1 MEKISLNGTW
11 QLLPVEEFKE
21 DYSAEEGWLSMK
33 VPSHWQEHPELESY
47 AGRVVYKKEFPFK
60 KRRGKRYRLRLNGI
74 FYWSTVY
81 LNDHLLGENEGYF
94 FPQEYDVTA
103 LLRKEN
109 TLLVEVD
116 CPNEERKTEKRMI
129 TGVFSHW
136 DCLDPM
142 SNPGGIWLPVEILE
156 SGSVYVK
163 GQRFQMIEVSHESAL
178 VSARLFLDV
187 AQPLSAKV
195 RITLTP
201 HNFPGQPQAW
211 EKEVELAEGEN
222 EWETTLEIANPRLWW
237 THDLGHP
244 NLYRVTVEVITGR
257 RTRSDEVQFNFGLR
271 TFEMRNWIAYLNG
284 KRLFLKGNNYPPGD
298 TRLARMNYEAYQRD
312 LRLAKE
318 AHMNM
323 LRVHAHVEHP
333 AFYEAAAEVGILL
346 WQDFPLQWHY
356 RKEVLPQGLRQV
368 EKMIGLLFNHPSIVI
383 WCTHN
388 EPLWIAE
395 TTEALAS
402 RRAFLRWN
410 FVRTVWSLFVY
421 SWNREVM
428 DSRLKRQAKRLDPTR
443 FVVRSSGEWALG
455 LWRGGTDGHHYHGWY
470 PASGPRRAFDDL
482 RRRSPKNIRFV
493 TEFGAHSFP
502 NYESSIK
509 FMDPDL
515 ERIDWRHL
523 EERHSLQWGNMQHWI
538 DVEACE
544 ELPQLIE
551 ASQDYQAQVN
561 RFFID
566 RLRFH
571 KYRPTGGILAFLFLD
586 PNPAIQW
593 SVIDYWRVPKRS
605 YYALKH
611 AFHPQYVFT
620 LLEKDAF
627 KVGEE
632 IGVPIYI
639 VNDSQDNYD
648 QVEVIAEVFNAQ
660 NVRTLHAA
668 FPSRLEADSEAELV
682 QNLTLR
688 FPSPGERRLVLT
700 LRYGEE
706 EFQNEYRLPIE
717 G

>member
-1 MEKISLNGTW
+1 MEKISLHGTW

-21 DYSAEEGWLSMK
+21 DYSKEGWLSME

-47 AGRVVYKKEFPFK
+47 AGKVVYKKEFSFQ
-60 KRRGKRYRLRLNGI
+60 KRKGKRYRLRLNGI

-81 LNDHLLGENEGYF
+81 LNGHLLAENEGYF
-94 FPQEYDVTA
+94 FPQEYEVTP

-116 CPNEERKTEKRMI
+116 CPNEEKKTEKRMI

-136 DCLDPM
+136 DCLDPAT
-142 SNPGGIWLPVEILE
+142 NPGGIWLPVEIRA
-156 SGSVYVK
+156 SGPVYIK
-163 GQRFQMIEVSHESAL
+163 GKRFQLKEASPHRAL
-178 VSARLFLDV
+178 VSTRTLLQATQATSARL
-187 AQPLSAKV
+187 
-195 RITLTP
+195 RITLSP
-201 HNFPGQPQAW
+201 HNFSGRPQAF
-211 EKEVELAEGEN
+211 EKEIELEEGANEVESG
-222 EWETTLEIANPRLWW
+222 LEVEEPRFWW
-237 THDLGHP
+237 THDLGEP
-244 NLYRVTVEVITGR
+244 NLYRVKVEVITGR
-257 RTRSDEVQFNFGLR
+257 ATVSDRQEFNFGLR
-271 TFEMRNWIAYLNG
+271 TFEMRDWIAYLNG

-298 TRLARMNYEAYQRD
+298 TRMARMTYEAYQRD
-312 LRLAKE
+312 LQLAKN

-333 AFYEAAAEVGILL
+333 AFYEAADEAGILL

-356 RKEVLPQGLRQV
+356 RQEVLPQALRQV
-368 EKMIGLLFNHPSIVI
+368 EKMLGLLFNHPSIVI
-383 WCTHN
+383 WCMHN

-395 TTEALAS
+395 STEALAS
-402 RRAFLRWN
+402 RRRFWRRN
-410 FVRTVWSLFVY
+410 FVRTVWSVFVY
-421 SWNREVM
+421 SWNREVL
-428 DSRLKRQAKRLDPTR
+428 DNRLKRQAERLDSTR

-455 LWRGGTDGHHYHGWY
+455 LWRGGTDGHHYQGWY
-470 PASGPRRAFDDL
+470 PASGPRRAFDNF

-493 TEFGAHSFP
+493 TEFGAQSFP

-515 ERIDWRHL
+515 EKIDWCHL
-523 EERHSLQWGNMQHWI
+523 EERHGLQWSNMQHWI
-538 DVEACE
+538 DVEAYE
-544 ELPQLIE
+544 DLPQLIK
-551 ASQDYQAQVN
+551 ASQDYQTQVN

-571 KYRPTGGILAFLFLD
+571 KYRPTGGVVAFLFLD

-593 SVIDYWRVPKRS
+593 SVIDYWRAPKRS

-611 AFHPQYVFT
+611 NFHPQYVFT
-620 LLEKDAF
+620 LLEKDVF

-632 IGVPIYI
+632 IATPIYI
-639 VNDSQDNYD
+639 INDSQNNYD

-668 FPSRLEADSEAELV
+668 FQSRLEADSEARLV
-682 QNLTLR
+682 QDLTLR
-688 FPSPGERRLVLT
+688 FPSPGERRLLLT

>member
-11 QLLPVEEFKE
+11 QLLPVEKFKE
-21 DYSAEEGWLSMK
+21 EYPKEGWLSME
-33 VPSHWQEHPELESY
+33 VPSHWQEHQELEEH
-47 AGRVVYKKEFPFK
+47 AGKVVYRKKFAFQ
-60 KRRGKRYRLRLNGI
+60 KRRRKRYRLRLNGI
-74 FYWSTVY
+74 FYWSTVF
-81 LNDHLLGENEGYF
+81 LNGHLLGENEGYF
-94 FPQEYDVTA
+94 FPQEYEITH
-103 LLRKEN
+103 LLREEN
-109 TLLVEVD
+109 TLLVEVE
-116 CPNEERKTEKRMI
+116 CPNEEKKTEKRMI

-136 DCLDPM
+136 DCLDSA
-142 SNPGGIWLPVEILE
+142 SNPGGVWLPVEILE
-156 SGSVYVK
+156 SGAVYVK
-163 GQRFQMIEVSHESAL
+163 GYRFQMMDIESAL
-178 VSARLFLDV
+178 VSARLLLDA

-195 RITLTP
+195 RITFAP
-201 HNFPGQPQAW
+201 HNFPGQSQAW

-222 EWETTLEIANPRLWW
+222 EWETTLEIVNPRLWW

-244 NLYRVTVEVITGR
+244 NLYRVAVEVFTGR
-257 RTRSDEVQFNFGLR
+257 RTVSDEVEFNFGLR
-271 TFEMRNWIAYLNG
+271 TFEMREWIAYLNG

-298 TRLARMNYEAYQRD
+298 ARMASMTYEAYQRD
-312 LRLAKE
+312 LQLARDS
-318 AHMNM
+318 HMNM

-333 AFYEAAAEVGILL
+333 AFYEAADEAGILL

-356 RKEVLPQGLRQV
+356 RKEVLPQALRQV
-368 EKMIGLLFNHPSIVI
+368 GKMIGLLFNHPSIVI
-383 WCTHN
+383 WCMHN

-395 TTEALAS
+395 TTEALAG
-402 RRAFLRWN
+402 RRTLLRWN
-410 FVRTVWSLFVY
+410 FLRMLWSVFVY

-470 PASGPRRAFDDL
+470 PASGLLRAFDDF
-482 RRRSPKNIRFV
+482 RRRHPKNIRFV
-493 TEFGAHSFP
+493 TEFGAQSFP

-509 FMDPDL
+509 FMAPDL

-523 EERHSLQWGNMQHWI
+523 EERHSLQRGNMQHWI
-538 DVEACE
+538 DVQAYEDF
-544 ELPQLIE
+544 PQLIE
-551 ASQDYQAQVN
+551 ASQDYQSQVN

-571 KYRPTGGILAFLFLD
+571 KYRPTGGLLAFLFLD

-593 SVIDYWRVPKRS
+593 SIIDYWRVPKRS
-605 YYALKH
+605 YHALKH
-611 AFHPQYVFT
+611 AFHPQYIFT
-620 LLEKDAF
+620 LLEKDVF

-632 IGVPIYI
+632 IAAPIYI

-660 NVRTLHAA
+660 GVRTLHAA
-668 FPSRLEADSEAELV
+668 FPSHLEADSEAKLV

>member
-1 MEKISLNGTW
+1 
-11 QLLPVEEFKE
+11 
-21 DYSAEEGWLSMK
+21 
-33 VPSHWQEHPELESY
+33 
-47 AGRVVYKKEFPFK
+47 
-60 KRRGKRYRLRLNGI
+60 
-74 FYWSTVY
+74 
-81 LNDHLLGENEGYF
+81 
-94 FPQEYDVTA
+94 
-103 LLRKEN
+103 
-109 TLLVEVD
+109 
-116 CPNEERKTEKRMI
+116 
-129 TGVFSHW
+129 
-136 DCLDPM
+136 
-142 SNPGGIWLPVEILE
+142 
-156 SGSVYVK
+156 
-163 GQRFQMIEVSHESAL
+163 
-178 VSARLFLDV
+178 
-187 AQPLSAKV
+187 
-195 RITLTP
+195 
-201 HNFPGQPQAW
+201 
-211 EKEVELAEGEN
+211 
-222 EWETTLEIANPRLWW
+222 
-237 THDLGHP
+237 
-244 NLYRVTVEVITGR
+244 
-257 RTRSDEVQFNFGLR
+257 
-271 TFEMRNWIAYLNG
+271 MRNWIAHLNG

-333 AFYEAAAEVGILL
+333 AFYEAADEVGILL

-356 RKEVLPQGLRQV
+356 RKEVLPQALRQV
-368 EKMIGLLFNHPSIVI
+368 ERMIGLLFNHPSLVI
-383 WCTHN
+383 WCMHN

-395 TTEALAS
+395 TTEALAG
-402 RRAFLRWN
+402 RRRFLRWN
-410 FVRTVWSLFVY
+410 FLRMLWSLFVY
-421 SWNREVM
+421 SWDREM
-428 DSRLKRQAKRLDPTR
+428 LDSRLKGQAMRLDPTR

-455 LWRGGTDGHHYHGWY
+455 PWRGGTDGHHYHGWY
-470 PASGPRRAFDDL
+470 PASGPRRAFDNF

-493 TEFGAHSFP
+493 TEFGAQSFP

-538 DVEACE
+538 DVEAYE

-551 ASQDYQAQVN
+551 ASQDYQTQVN

-571 KYRPTGGILAFLFLD
+571 KYRPTGGVLAFLFLD
-586 PNPAIQW
+586 SNPAVQW

-620 LLEKDAF
+620 LLEKDVF

-632 IGVPIYI
+632 IGVSIYI

-660 NVRTLHAA
+660 SVRTLHAS
-668 FPSRLEADSEAELV
+668 FPSSLEADSEAKLV